1 MQFIRHTTTDSEGF
15 QKALALYQTSFP
27 VREQRGLDEHI
38 RALTNPQFYC
48 ESIWDGKE
56 FLGLMF
62 YWEFSG
68 YSYIEH
74 FAIQTD
80 LRGDGIG
87 SQCLKE
93 FCNRRDR
100 VILEIDPPVDD
111 ISIRRKGFYERLGF
125 HYDGYF
131 YMHPSYQ
138 KGCTPHQLLIMSWPK
153 SITEEEYRAFSG
165 DLWGNMGQL
174 IQPKSQSC
182 LITNPLRGR
191 TKSPSARLQVVGRG
205 FYVQTFTDE
214 SANVALDRSDP
225 ALRCH

>member
-27 VREQRGLDEHI
+27 VREQRWLDEHI

-93 FCNRRDR
+93 FCNQRDR

-165 DLWGNMGQL
+165 DLWGTVMQY
-174 IQPKSQSC
+174 SQ
-182 LITNPLRGR
+182 NPNPV
-191 TKSPSARLQVVGRG
+191 S
-205 FYVQTFTDE
+205 
-214 SANVALDRSDP
+214 
-225 ALRCH
+225 